1 MRKLVTLRRIGALN
15 PIPDADAIEVAS
27 IDGWKVVV
35 KKGQFNVGDWVVYF
49 EIDSV
54 LPKGREEFDF
64 LMARGCKEH
73 HCEDGTT
80 LEGHR
85 LRTIKLRGQVSQGLV
100 IPVPSDWDI
109 YTDQS
114 SGTTYVKTSLREEAF
129 DISDDFSELFGV
141 KKYEKI
147 IPASLAGVVRG
158 NYPEWLPKTDQERIQ
173 NCFGKIDLH
182 GTKWTI
188 EEKLEGSSMTIYW
201 DGEKAGVTS
210 RNLDLSLD
218 QEGNTFVDVAKQS
231 QLMEALEWI
240 AGEYPE
246 KAGKIAIRGELIGPG
261 IQDNIY
267 GLSTHQF
274 HIFDI
279 YAVDNYVTFQ
289 AREAIVAML
298 MGRFPDAPWDTVV
311 FSVPVIQN
319 EAAFVTNVT
328 VEEIIQMADGQSML
342 APVNREGLVFK
353 AVTPDRHGRIVSFKA
368 ISEKYL
374 LKQKD

>member
-1 MRKLVTLRRIGALN
+1 MRKLVTLRQISAIS
-15 PIPDADAIEVAS
+15 PIEGADAIEVAS
-27 IDGWKVVV
+27 VDGWKVVV
-35 KKGQFNVGDWVVYF
+35 KKGQFQPGDRVIYF

-64 LMARGCKEH
+64 LMARGCKKH

-100 IPVPSDWDI
+100 IPVPSDW
-109 YTDQS
+109 
-114 SGTTYVKTSLREEAF
+114 VMNLRIVTPDYQTFEF
-129 DISDDFSELFGV
+129 DDDLSEFFGV

-147 IPASLAGVVRG
+147 IPASLAGMVRG
-158 NYPEWLPKTDQERIQ
+158 NYPEWLPKTDQERVQ

-182 GTKWTI
+182 GTSWTI

-210 RNLDLSLD
+210 RNLDLALD

-231 QLMEALEWI
+231 QLMEALEWL
-240 AGEYPE
+240 AGEYP
-246 KAGKIAIRGELIGPG
+246 GKIAIRGELIGPG

-279 YAVDNYVTFQ
+279 YAVDNYVPFQ
-289 AREAIVAML
+289 ARESVMAML
-298 MGRFPDAPWDTVV
+298 MGGFPDAPWDTVV
-311 FSVPVIQN
+311 FSVPVIQA
-319 EAAFVTNVT
+319 EANFVTNVT

-353 AVTPDRHGRIVSFKA
+353 AVMPDRHGRIVSFKA